1 MKDIAIFGN
10 HDGSIGQLINM
21 LDDKLKRKLNCII
34 SINKIT
40 KVNIAEEHKKRPNK
54 KIEFI
59 LNNKFFGLP
68 VFHKKNFVKT
78 LKERKI
84 QKVFIF
90 EVSGQQ
96 RSNIFKQLKNEKIE
110 ILSFI
115 HNSVRLMGHNT
126 IGKGVIIFPDCYLG
140 YKSDIGDG
148 VVIQSGCR
156 IEHHNVIGNFC
167 DLNPN
172 LTTGGF
178 TKIGNYC
185 EVNISVDII
194 NRIRIGNFSRVGAG
208 SLVLKNIKNKELHY
222 GRPAKFVRKI
232 NNFIKLN
239 PTLHISSN

>member
-1 MKDIAIFGN
+1 MKDIAIFGFQ
-10 HDGSIGQLINM
+10 DGLVGQIINM
-21 LDDKLKRKLNCII
+21 FDSNLKKKLNCII
-34 SINKIT
+34 SINKMLKINIT
-40 KVNIAEEHKKRPNK
+40 EEHKKRPNSK
-54 KIEFI
+54 TEFI
-59 LNNKFFGLP
+59 VNNKIYSLP
-68 VFHKKNFVKT
+68 VFYNKNFIKI

-84 QKVFIF
+84 KKVFIF
-90 EVSGQQ
+90 EVSEQL

-115 HNSVRLMGHNT
+115 HKSVKIMGHNK

-185 EVNISVDII
+185 EINISVDII

-208 SLVLKNIKNKELHY
+208 SLVLKNIKDKELHY
-222 GRPAKFVRKI
+222 GRPAKFVRK
-232 NNFIKLN
+232 NK
-239 PTLHISSN
+239 

>member
-1 MKDIAIFGN
+1 MKDIAIFGFK
-10 HDGSIGQLINM
+10 DSSTGQLINM
-21 LDDKLKRKLNCII
+21 LDDKYKKKLNCIF
-34 SINKIT
+34 SINEISKI
-40 KVNIAEEHKKRPNK
+40 NITEEHRKRPNK
-54 KIEFI
+54 KTEFI
-59 LNNKFFGLP
+59 LNNKIFGLP
-68 VFHKKNFVKT
+68 VFHEKNFVKT
-78 LKERKI
+78 LKEKKI
-84 QKVFIF
+84 KKVFVM
-90 EVSGQQ
+90 EDSGQQ
-96 RSNIFKQLKNEKIE
+96 RSNIFKQLKKEKIK

-115 HNSVRLMGHNT
+115 HSSVKLMGHNT

-185 EVNISVDII
+185 EINISVDII

-208 SLVLKNIKNKELHY
+208 SLVLKNIKDKELHY
-222 GRPAKFVRKI
+222 GRPAKFVRK
-232 NNFIKLN
+232 NK
-239 PTLHISSN
+239 